1 MATTKNS
8 SKAIEKTAE
17 TKTAAAE
24 KVRPI
29 TTTTVTA
36 KVTIGGKSIEVPVT
50 VYQVTAEAAKLAKS
64 ELLAAA
70 TFTSKKECEKALK
83 EARKAAHAANPFT
96 KVEKRLTA
104 LSRMSLAVEDALT
117 EVKETEKTKKTIDA
131 VLAVLLTIDKALATL
146 KAPNG
151 EAKKAA

>member
-17 TKTAAAE
+17 TKTAAE
-24 KVRPI
+24 QKVRPYK
-29 TTTTVTA
+29 TTTVTA
-36 KVTIGGKSIEVPVT
+36 KVTIGGKTIEVPVT

-64 ELLAAA
+64 DALAAA

-83 EARKAAHAANPFT
+83 EARKGARAANPFK
-96 KVEKRLTA
+96 KVEKRLAA
-104 LSRMSLAVEDALT
+104 LSRALGAAADALL
-117 EVKETEKTKKTIDA
+117 EVKETEATKPTTAKVSV
-131 VLAVLLTIDKALATL
+131 VLGNIEKMLATL
-146 KAPNG
+146 KAPKT